1 MGLRA
6 WLAAIGFCIITF
18 SLLGY
23 IKFTQ
28 VSAAIAF
35 GESFAEPSETV
46 AAHSV
51 SISQWQAQL
60 QVLGEVKATR
70 SLVIRNELEGI
81 ITHIGFSSGGKVRK
95 GDSLLTLDSLN
106 EQAQLDAI
114 EAEITL
120 AKLDLSRLA
129 QLEQTRASS
138 RSQVDEASAK
148 LVIKQANAR
157 SLRATIAKKTLLA
170 PFDGITGLH
179 DLEVGAFIAANS
191 LIINVV
197 GELDKVWVDF
207 SIPQSEYQISPD
219 VELSVTT
226 LNNADTPINATLL
239 AIAPVISSTS
249 RNLRIRAELDNQKA
263 QLKPGTSV
271 QVQVPIGE
279 MQTIVR
285 LPNTAIRYDSFG
297 AYVYLLNQ
305 DEAGQLRAARQP
317 INVGAHALKDVVV
330 LSGLSANDV
339 VATVGSFKLR
349 PGMLVN
355 LTDAADPGSQ

>member
-1 MGLRA
+1 MRYRA
-6 WLAAIGFCIITF
+6 WLAALGFCIVTF

-35 GESFAEPSETV
+35 GESFPEPSETV
-46 AAHSV
+46 VAHNATL
-51 SISQWQAQL
+51 SQWQAQL

-70 SLVIRNELEGI
+70 SLVIRNELAGV
-81 ITHIGFSSGGKVRK
+81 ITHIGFSSGGKVGK

-106 EQAQLDAI
+106 EQAQLDAV

-129 QLEQTRASS
+129 QLVQTRASS
-138 RSQVDEASAK
+138 RSQVDEANAQ
-148 LVIKQANAR
+148 LAVKQANAR
-157 SLRATIAKKTLLA
+157 SLRATIGKKTLLA

-179 DLEVGAFIAANS
+179 AFEVGAFIAANS
-191 LIINVV
+191 LIINLI
-197 GELDKVWVDF
+197 GDENKVWVDF

-219 VELSVTT
+219 VELT
-226 LNNADTPINATLL
+226 
-239 AIAPVISSTS
+239 TS
-249 RNLRIRAELDNQKA
+249 RNLRSRAELDNQKA
-263 QLKPGTSV
+263 HLKPGTSV
-271 QVQVPIGE
+271 QVRVPIGE
-279 MQTIVR
+279 MKTIVR

-305 DEAGQLRAARQP
+305 GEGGKLRAARKP
-317 INVGAHALKDVVV
+317 VTVGAHDQKEVVV
-330 LSGLSANDV
+330 LSGLDVNDV

-355 LTDAADPGSQ
+355 LTADSAPGSQ

>member
-1 MGLRA
+1 MRYRA
-6 WLAAIGFCIITF
+6 WLAALGFCIVTF

-35 GESFAEPSETV
+35 GESFPEPSETV
-46 AAHSV
+46 VAHNATL
-51 SISQWQAQL
+51 SQWQAQL

-70 SLVIRNELEGI
+70 SLVIRNELAGV
-81 ITHIGFSSGGKVRK
+81 ITHIGFSSGGKVGK

-106 EQAQLDAI
+106 EQAQLDAV

-129 QLEQTRASS
+129 QLVQTRASS
-138 RSQVDEASAK
+138 RSQVDEANAQ
-148 LVIKQANAR
+148 LAVKQANAR
-157 SLRATIAKKTLLA
+157 SLRATIGKKTLLA

-179 DLEVGAFIAANS
+179 AFEVGAFIAANS
-191 LIINVV
+191 LIINLI
-197 GELDKVWVDF
+197 GDENKVWVDF

-219 VELSVTT
+219 VELTVTT
-226 LNNADTPINATLL
+226 LGDPDTPINGKLL
-239 AIAPVISSTS
+239 AIDPVISTTS

-263 QLKPGTSV
+263 HLKPGTSV
-271 QVQVPIGE
+271 QVRVPIGE
-279 MQTIVR
+279 MKTIVR

-305 DEAGQLRAARQP
+305 GEGGKLRAARKP
-317 INVGAHALKDVVV
+317 VTVGAHDQKEVVV
-330 LSGLSANDV
+330 LSGLDVNDV

-355 LTDAADPGSQ
+355 LTADSAPGSQ